1 MYRDNKFT
9 FQSGD
14 IQILYI
20 QRCLQH
26 YGQHLHSNLVIF
38 KYGVLMDE
46 FHQWKKFTFQSGDI
60 QITDS
65 DTLFEITK
73 KDLHSNLVIFKYA
86 TDFIATEGIADL
98 HSNLVIFK

>member
-1 MYRDNKFT
+1 
-9 FQSGD
+9 
-14 IQILYI
+14 
-20 QRCLQH
+20 
-26 YGQHLHSNLVIF
+26 
-38 KYGVLMDE
+38 MDE